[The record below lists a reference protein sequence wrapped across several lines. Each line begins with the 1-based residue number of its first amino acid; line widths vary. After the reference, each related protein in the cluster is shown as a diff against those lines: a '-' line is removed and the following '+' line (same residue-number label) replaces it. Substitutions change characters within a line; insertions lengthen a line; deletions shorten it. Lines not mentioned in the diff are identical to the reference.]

1 MEISSKTKMRGSIE
15 AIRDK
20 DEETKRELEI
30 ATAELQSKIT
40 KVQNEAM
47 GQVSKYK
54 EEKEKLEERM
64 QEYSKSTREEAER
77 ARAEYIQQM
86 ANLQAQLEKA
96 TSASASERDDLIRRI
111 SELESRGSGGGCYV
125 M

>member
-1 MEISSKTKMRGSIE
+1 MEISSKTETRNWIE

-47 GQVSKYK
+47 GQVSKYR

-64 QEYSKSTREEAER
+64 EEYSKSTREEAER

-86 ANLQAQLEKA
+86 ANLQVQLEKA
-96 TSASASERDDLIRRI
+96 TSASASERDDLVRRI
-111 SELESRGSGGGCYV
+111 RELESRSSGGGCYV

>member
-1 MEISSKTKMRGSIE
+1 M
-15 AIRDK
+15 
-20 DEETKRELEI
+20 EI

-40 KVQNEAM
+40 QVETEAT

-64 QEYSKSTREEAER
+64 QAFSKSTQEEAER
-77 ARAEYIQQM
+77 ARAEYASQM
-86 ANLQAQLEKA
+86 ANLQGQLDKA
-96 TSASASERDDLIRRI
+96 ASASATERDDLTRRI
-111 SELESRGSGGGCYV
+111 HELESRPSGGGCYV